1 MPGSVIVGGA
11 RTPIG
16 KLSGALKGFTAMD
29 LGGFAISA
37 ALERSGITGDQVDY
51 VIMGHVIQAGAGQIT
66 ARQAAVK
73 GGIPMNVPA
82 LTVNKVCLS
91 GLNAIAMADQLIGA
105 GEFDVV
111 VAGGMES
118 MTNGPYLLPGARG
131 GYRYGDNKIVDA
143 TSHDA
148 LYCAFDLRGMGDST
162 DYYSKQQQHH
172 PRGPGRVL
180 GAVATSGPPTAR
192 KNGLFDDEIV
202 NVTVPQ
208 RRGDPITVTED
219 EGVRAGHHRGE
230 LAKLRPAFAADG
242 TVTAGSA
249 SQISD
254 GAAAVV
260 VMCRAKAEEL
270 GAPILAEI
278 GAHGIVAGPDPSL
291 LSQPANAILKALGRE
306 GKTPADV
313 DLFEINE
320 AFASVAL
327 QSMRDLDIDDEQ
339 RQRQRR
345 RDLDGPPGR
354 RLRRPDRAAPGPG
367 AGPPRRRPRRGR
379 PVRRRRPGR
388 SPAPARAVPDTPPDR
403 TLREGLRSMADMT
416 GQVALVTG
424 GIRGIGRAISERLAA
439 AESRRRRLLARQG
452 RRRRSSAPTTPAPAC
467 TRATSAPPKTASG

>member
-37 ALERSGITGDQVDY
+37 ALEKSGIGGDQVDY
-51 VIMGHVIQAGAGQIT
+51 VIMGHVIQAGCGQIT

-91 GLNAIAMADQLIGA
+91 GLNAIAMADQLISV

-118 MTNGPYLLPGARG
+118 MTNGPYMLPGARA

-143 TSHDA
+143 TAHDA
-148 LYCAFDLRGMGDST
+148 LFCAFELRGMGDST
-162 DYYSKQQQHH
+162 DYDSKQKKISREDQDEFS
-172 PRGPGRVL
+172 
-180 GAVATSGPPTAR
+180 ATSHERATEAR
-192 KNGLFDDEIV
+192 KNGVFDDEIV
-202 NVTVPQ
+202 SVSVPQ
-208 RRGDPITVTED
+208 RRGDPVVVSED
-219 EGVRAGHHRGE
+219 EGVRPGTTAAT
-230 LAKLRPAFAADG
+230 LAKLRPAFSPDG

-260 VMCRAKAEEL
+260 VMSKAKAEEL
-270 GAPILAEI
+270 GAPVLAEI
-278 GAHGIVAGPDPSL
+278 GEHGTVAGPDASL
-291 LSQPANAILKALGRE
+291 LSQPSNAILKALRRA

-320 AFASVAL
+320 AFAAVAL
-327 QSMRDLDIDDEQ
+327 QSMKELEIDSSTVNVNGGAISMGHPVGASGARIALHLALE
-339 RQRQRR
+339 
-345 RDLDGPPGR
+345 LGR
-354 RLRRPDRAAPGPG
+354 RGGGLGAAGLCGGGGQGEALLLRVNG
-367 AGPPRRRPRRGR
+367 
-379 PVRRRRPGR
+379 
-388 SPAPARAVPDTPPDR
+388 
-403 TLREGLRSMADMT
+403 
-416 GQVALVTG
+416 
-424 GIRGIGRAISERLAA
+424 
-439 AESRRRRLLARQG
+439 
-452 RRRRSSAPTTPAPAC
+452 
-467 TRATSAPPKTASG
+467 